1 MVHTVIL
8 YLYRKIFYKLVLCIL
23 NKILNVLF
31 TMEIIF
37 FFSKFRS
44 YRILDFMQKILL
56 KIYFIDNNENFV
68 RKSTILRPQSENI
81 RTPSQDPP
89 IGMPA
94 HALSVPVVGPLGV
107 PKGLF

>member
-8 YLYRKIFYKLVLCIL
+8 YLERKIFYELVLCIL

-68 RKSTILRPQSENI
+68 RKSGSKLDFWAILQEKS
-81 RTPSQDPP
+81 
-89 IGMPA
+89 
-94 HALSVPVVGPLGV
+94 ALSRR
-107 PKGLF
+107 F